1 MYCEIFTTSLPGDQ
15 LVTPN
20 RRLTTRLLQW
30 HQQQFCTSK
39 STWPVPLINSLP
51 DWLMQCWQVVGDK
64 TVLPSHSSLL
74 LWQQIIAHDLQSQ
87 PLVSARA
94 LAELA
99 QSAYDNLTQWNLS
112 LTEITKAKPNQ
123 DHLQFQ
129 QWAQAFEQQLKQQ
142 QLITNQQLPK
152 LLSEQLVKT
161 PLSIKRLRLYGF
173 DQIPPNLSLLLKQLE
188 QHIAIEYI
196 SPPKRNNHINRTSS
210 TTPQHELHAM
220 ATWAKQQWQQGKQR
234 IACVHPQLS
243 TLRHQLESTFKQVFD
258 QATPY
263 NISSGVS
270 LDQCDMINCALT
282 LLGLQCDQL
291 DVAVFSSVLR
301 SPYINGN
308 VIDNACAAYLDKKL
322 FDNGRPVINQQQLTS
337 AINHAAQSFPKASLP
352 QRLRHWLSLQ
362 QQSPKRNHIAWLQHT
377 IERLN
382 AIGWP
387 GQRGFDSQEHQIHQ
401 HWTQILQ
408 NFLQLGNHLQSPSNS
423 AALSQLRFLCQQHTF
438 QAQTSDEPIQILGA
452 LEAAGNDFDC
462 LWLAGLT
469 DNIWPPSAK
478 PNPLLPFSLQTQHQ
492 LPHATAQR
500 EYEYCA
506 QLTQQLI
513 DANPKVIVSHAQQE
527 QDTALQVSPIIH
539 AIAQVE
545 LDCAAPQ
552 QQQTITQPDLEQ
564 LDDDSAPAVTDHENI
579 KGGSWI
585 ISQQANCPFKAF
597 ASVRLGAEAIG
608 ELHEGIDARDKGTL
622 VHACLDI
629 IWQQLKTHAQLIQL
643 DELALDHLIDQT
655 VQQVLSDFSEH
666 TEQLFLHSEQQRLR
680 KLLQQWLAFEKQRQP
695 FSVQS
700 TEQRFEYPLQQLTLR
715 IVVDRIDQL
724 ESGETLVID
733 YKTGIQSM
741 FGWFDERLTQPQ
753 LPLYATIKSLNAD
766 GLAYAEVKRG
776 KFAFKGVAANDINQA
791 GIKPIESIIDKET
804 GEFNY
809 WSDMIKHWQQQI
821 STLAIEF
828 IAGNAQVDPDESSQP
843 CGYCDFQ
850 SLCRI
855 NH

>member
-1 MYCEIFTTSLPGDQ
+1 MYCEIFSTSLPGDQ

-30 HQQQFCTSK
+30 HHEQLCTSK
-39 STWPVPLINSLP
+39 NTWALPPISSLS
-51 DWLMQCWQVVGDK
+51 DWLMQLWQVHGNK
-64 TVLPSHSSLL
+64 TVLSSSTSLL
-74 LWQQIIAHDLQSQ
+74 LWQQIIAKELQSQ

-99 QSAYDNLTQWNLS
+99 QTAYDNLTQWNLS
-112 LTEITKAKPNQ
+112 LNSINATQPNQ

-142 QLITNQQLPK
+142 QAITSHQLPK
-152 LLSEQLVKT
+152 LLSEQLAQT
-161 PLSIKRLRLYGF
+161 PLTIKRLRLYGF
-173 DQIPPNLSLLLKQLE
+173 DQIPPNLMQLLTQLKQQITVEL
-188 QHIAIEYI
+188 IE
-196 SPPKRNNHINRTSS
+196 PPKRNQSINRYNWP
-210 TTPQHELHAM
+210 TPQHELSAM

-270 LDQCDMINCALT
+270 LDQCDMVNCALT
-282 LLGLQCDQL
+282 LLGLQSRQL
-291 DVAVFSSVLR
+291 DVAAFSSVLR

-322 FDNGRPVINQQQLTS
+322 FDNGRPIINQQQLT
-337 AINHAAQSFPKASLP
+337 ATINQASQTFPKASLP

-362 QQSPKRNHIAWLQHT
+362 QQQPKRNHTNWLQHAT
-377 IERLN
+377 AQLN
-382 AIGWP
+382 AVGWP

-408 NFLQLGNHLQSPSNS
+408 DFLQLGNQLQAPTSST
-423 AALSQLRFLCQQHTF
+423 ALSQLRYLCQQHTF
-438 QAQTSDEPIQILGA
+438 QAQTSDEPIQILGT

-469 DNIWPPSAK
+469 DNIWPPSAR

-506 QLTQQLI
+506 QITQQLI
-513 DANPKVIVSHAQQE
+513 DSNPEVIVSHAQQE
-527 QDTALQVSPIIH
+527 QDTALQVSPIIG
-539 AIAQVE
+539 AIAQIE
-545 LDCAAPQ
+545 LDCIEHQ
-552 QQQTITQPDLEQ
+552 QHTTTQADLEQ
-564 LDDDSAPAVTDHENI
+564 LDDTTAPTVTENEQI

-629 IWQQLKTHAQLIQL
+629 IWQQLKTHKKLIQL
-643 DELALDHLIDQT
+643 DELALDSLIDQT
-655 VQQVLSDFSEH
+655 VQQVLNEFSER
-666 TEQLFLHSEQQRLR
+666 TDPLFLHSEQQRLR
-680 KLLQQWLAFEKQRQP
+680 KLLQQWLAFEKQRPP
-695 FSVQS
+695 FCVQS
-700 TEQRFEYPLQQLTLR
+700 TEQRFEYPLQQLTLH

-724 ESGETLVID
+724 DSGETVVID

-741 FGWFDERLTQPQ
+741 TGWFDERLTQPQ
-753 LPLYATIKSLNAD
+753 LPLYATINSLNAD

-776 KFAFKGVAANDINQA
+776 KFAFKGVAANDIEQT

-804 GEFNY
+804 GEFSY
-809 WSDMIKHWQQQI
+809 WSDMIKQWQQKI
-821 STLAIEF
+821 TILATEF
-828 IAGNAQVDPDESSQP
+828 IEGDASVTPAESSQP
-843 CGYCDFQ
+843 CTYCDFQ